1 MDVSILFKIARDI
14 SWQERR
20 AILFKIA
27 GSGILIAVSYQ
38 ILQRAGRDEQATLLS
53 LAGVIVVLLF
63 LVGKIG
69 DLFTEIR
76 SIFGL

>member
-1 MDVSILFKIARDI
+1 MDVS
-14 SWQERR
+14 
-20 AILFKIA
+20 ILFKIA

-69 DLFTEIR
+69 ALFTEIR

>member
-1 MDVSILFKIARDI
+1 MDVS
-14 SWQERR
+14 
-20 AILFKIA
+20 ILFKIA

-69 DLFTEIR
+69 DLFAEIR
-76 SIFGL
+76 SVFGL